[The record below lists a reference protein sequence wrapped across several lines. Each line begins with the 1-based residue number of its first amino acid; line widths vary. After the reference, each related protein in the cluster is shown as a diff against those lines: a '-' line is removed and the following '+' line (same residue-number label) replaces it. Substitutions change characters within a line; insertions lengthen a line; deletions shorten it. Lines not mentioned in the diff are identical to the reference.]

1 MFKTVINA
9 YLSQGFFYMET
20 KEKHKIYRDFL
31 FNRDI
36 QDIQDKQLY
45 LFYLLYLVHLVKNPV
60 YPVYP
65 C

>member
-1 MFKTVINA
+1 
-9 YLSQGFFYMET
+9 MET

-36 QDIQDKQLY
+36 QDILQDTRHKTQDTRHKTQDTRY
-45 LFYLLYLVHLVKNPV
+45 KTQDTRHKINKRQDTRFYTV
-60 YPVYP
+60 YR